1 MEATRRV
8 FSGTASELFGEKALP
23 IDKFT
28 RTIGYTRL
36 AEATYKIIP
45 ENEKKIL

>member
-8 FSGTASELFGEKALP
+8 FSGTAAEIFGDKALP

-28 RTIGYTRL
+28 RTVGYERL
-36 AEATYKIIP
+36 AEATYKILP
-45 ENEKKIL
+45 ETEK